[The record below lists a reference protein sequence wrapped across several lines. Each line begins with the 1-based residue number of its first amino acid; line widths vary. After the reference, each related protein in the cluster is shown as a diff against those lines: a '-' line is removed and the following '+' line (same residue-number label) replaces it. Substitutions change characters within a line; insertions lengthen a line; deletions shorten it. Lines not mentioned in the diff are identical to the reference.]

1 MSRHADPQK
10 IIDQIIGRIPSPEV
24 FNAEIEAMEKNF
36 NAKIE
41 AMEDYFRANEELEK
55 YKERSKSWLKDADPH
70 SRQSYLF
77 CIGVKTAYVKKF
89 RDRADVLCSNL

>member
-1 MSRHADPQK
+1 MSHCTDPQK
-10 IIDQIIGRIPSPEV
+10 VIDQFIVLIPSQEV
-24 FNAEIEAMEKNF
+24 FEAEMEAMEKNL
-36 NAKIE
+36 NAIME
-41 AMEDYFRANEELEK
+41 ALEDYFRANEELEK

-77 CIGVKTAYVKKF
+77 CIGVKMAYVKKF